1 MNLDIHQVL
10 PLLAKID
17 PGLTKEFLLS
27 SSIPLIVCSSGLIS
41 TFNVYEHG
49 FPLSFAILPIYNTIS
64 AWKSGTVLSTPVLLY
79 NSTMMF
85 HGIIL
90 SLYMYYRKNK
100 TFLEHFN
107 THIVETSNAYTAL
120 RDASLLVRI
129 INWLAITGVMT
140 CWNAIPYIYTLR
152 GDGSSPTGVLGLSL
166 IALGSV
172 LQATADHQKKRH
184 KYIHGPYSY
193 CKDGVYKLCR
203 HPNYLGEILYHL
215 GVLISGY
222 SLFPS
227 ISRWLL
233 VGIIPLCFVP
243 MMFFVTYDMS
253 EKQAAKYERESTYKD
268 YQASVKRL
276 IPYVW

>member
-49 FPLSFAILPIYNTIS
+49 FPLSLAILPIYNTIS

-90 SLYMYYRKNK
+90 SSYMYYRKNK
-100 TFLEHFN
+100 TFLEHLN
-107 THIVETSNAYTAL
+107 THIVET
-120 RDASLLVRI
+120 
-129 INWLAITGVMT
+129 
-140 CWNAIPYIYTLR
+140 R